1 MEWLSSWG
9 FIGLRIGEAV
19 QLSVGT
25 VGADAKLINGSRE
38 SDDALVCQKW
48 TADMDRVLWPCRHAV
63 HDLKATATVPF
74 QQFDAHHQVIL
85 ILKHASQTQIRLE
98 GFVLFCDCV

>member
-48 TADMDRVLWPCRHAV
+48 TAD
-63 HDLKATATVPF
+63 
-74 QQFDAHHQVIL
+74 
-85 ILKHASQTQIRLE
+85 
-98 GFVLFCDCV
+98 G